1 MVLMIKHIHFH
12 KKMVDGSRWCFLLM
26 MWMMHFQ
33 RTVLGFLVI
42 PGRSL
47 SEVSA
52 MVVDSFDYSL
62 LQVSLWSYLD
72 AGCGVCCVVGVGMG

>member
-1 MVLMIKHIHFH
+1 
-12 KKMVDGSRWCFLLM
+12 M
-26 MWMMHFQ
+26 MLFQ

-42 PGRSL
+42 PGRGL

-62 LQVSLWSYLD
+62 LQESLWSYLD
-72 AGCGVCCVVGVGMG
+72 AGCVVCCVVGVGKG

>member
-1 MVLMIKHIHFH
+1 
-12 KKMVDGSRWCFLLM
+12 M
-26 MWMMHFQ
+26 MLFQ

-42 PGRSL
+42 PGRGL

-62 LQVSLWSYLD
+62 LQVSLWSCLD
-72 AGCGVCCVVGVGMG
+72 AGCGVCFVEGVGMG